1 MYPLVRTAKVAL
13 AALARPP
20 LKLGDASR
28 INLRVWPGDLDL
40 YLHMNNGRYLSLMD
54 LGRLDFIIRVGMLP
68 LMRRQGWRPLLAAA
82 TTRFWRSLKPFTRFS
97 LHTRLVWWDEKW
109 IYLDQEMIQDSH
121 LAAQGMMKMVIKSPQ
136 GTVPPPQAARALGAG
151 PVPEAPEPPPGLAAW
166 IHWEQEI
173 KNGGPAA
180 PGQAGKAGG

>member
-20 LKLGDASR
+20 LKLGDTSR

-54 LGRLDFIIRVGMLP
+54 LGRLDLIIRVGMLRM
-68 LMRRQGWRPLLAAA
+68 MRRQGWRPLLAAA
-82 TTRFWRSLKPFTRFS
+82 TTRFWRSLKPFNRFAME
-97 LHTRLVWWDEKW
+97 TKVVWWDEKW
-109 IYLDQEMIQDSH
+109 IYLEQEMIHQGH
-121 LAAQGMMKMVIKSPQ
+121 VAAHGMMKMVIKSPQ
-136 GTVPPPQAARALGAG
+136 GTVPPPMAARALGMDSL
-151 PVPEAPEPPPGLAAW
+151 PVPVPPPGLADW

-173 KNGGPAA
+173 KNGD
-180 PGQAGKAGG
+180 

>member
-1 MYPLVRTAKVAL
+1 VYPLVRTAKVAA
-13 AALARPP
+13 AALAGRPMS
-20 LKLGDASR
+20 LTGTSR

-68 LMRRQGWRPLLAAA
+68 FMRRQGWRPQLAAA
-82 TTRFWRSLKPFTRFS
+82 TTRFWRSLQPFSRFS
-97 LHTRLVWWDEKW
+97 LNTRVVWWDEKW
-109 IYLDQEMIQDSH
+109 IYMHHEMVREGRV
-121 LAAQGMMKMVIKSPQ
+121 AAQGMVKLVIKSPQ
-136 GTVPPPQAARALGAG
+136 GTVAPPQAALALGVD
-151 PVPEAPEPPPGLAAW
+151 PRPAPEPPPGLAAW

-180 PGQAGKAGG
+180 AGEAGEAKP